1 MPRFL
6 AAVPIFR
13 ASNLATSI
21 AYYTGTLGFVA
32 NGVYRNDPNGP
43 DGYAFLSRDG
53 VRIHLSSYGG
63 DGPFATVAYFYVEG
77 IDELHA
83 EWSAAGADVLYD
95 PGALTRGP
103 NDQTWGMRELYVRD
117 PDRNVLRFGQ
127 KLDRTAT

>member
-63 DGPFATVAYFYVEG
+63 DGPFATVATSTSRASMSCTPSG
-77 IDELHA
+77 PP
-83 EWSAAGADVLYD
+83 
-95 PGALTRGP
+95 PGPMCSTTP
-103 NDQTWGMRELYVRD
+103 V
-117 PDRNVLRFGQ
+117 P
-127 KLDRTAT
+127 

>member
-1 MPRFL
+1 M

-13 ASNLATSI
+13 VSNLATSI
-21 AYYTGTLGFVA
+21 TYYTGALGYSST
-32 NGVYRNDPNGP
+32 GVYRHDSSGP

-53 VRIHLSSYGG
+53 VRVHLSSYAG

-95 PGALTRGP
+95 HAALTRGP
-103 NDQTWGMRELYVRD
+103 SDRPWGMREIYVRD
-117 PDRNVLRFGQ
+117 PDGNVLRFGQ
-127 KLDRTAT
+127 QLEGDLATR